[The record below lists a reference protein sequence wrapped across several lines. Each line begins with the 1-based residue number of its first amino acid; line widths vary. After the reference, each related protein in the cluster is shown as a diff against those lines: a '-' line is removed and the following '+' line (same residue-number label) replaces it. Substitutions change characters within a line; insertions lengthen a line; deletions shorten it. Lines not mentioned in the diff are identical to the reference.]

1 MPFSVQMSWFWHW
14 NDSIMN
20 VSLIINIP
28 LYNFRKHLYLLC
40 ARKCSTG
47 VWHLQHL
54 VEKDVTIWPWFWFSL
69 RNQSIPML
77 SVPSSQLRLHQG
89 PRVHPL
95 TEGEQ
100 FLMLMVHLTLSEP
113 DYPLLLLLIPFTTF
127 QLDLVTS
134 LFRISTKCSKRGSKC
149 ISHVHYSQK
158 EFISYDTQS
167 LISVALWSCPFM
179 PIDCTTSMHQFIIS
193 CYLSGFFSLSWQWN

>member
-1 MPFSVQMSWFWHW
+1 MKL
-14 NDSIMN
+14 
-20 VSLIINIP
+20 SLIINIP

-77 SVPSSQLRLHQG
+77 PVPSSQLRLHQG

-100 FLMLMVHLTLSEP
+100 FLMLMVHLSLSEP

-134 LFRISTKCSKRGSKC
+134 LFRRSTKCSKRGSKC

-158 EFISYDTQS
+158 EFISCDTQITHICCFMELS
-167 LISVALWSCPFM
+167 LHAYRLYHFNASVHNFM
-179 PIDCTTSMHQFIIS
+179 
-193 CYLSGFFSLSWQWN
+193 LSFLIFFSIVAMKLEKLYW